1 MEGTRGSDQS
11 IALTFRKQLKE
22 YLWAAS
28 MNSPPPAL
36 SNTDVLIGVMGMT
49 GVGKTSFIRELTE
62 LDMKVGHGLDPCK
75 FSDIYCHPVPRR
87 ETS

>member
-1 MEGTRGSDQS
+1 MDAL
-11 IALTFRKQLKE
+11 IATSSSSYQKLKKH
-22 YLWAAS
+22 LWAAS

-49 GVGKTSFIRELTE
+49 GVGKTSFVRELTE
-62 LDMKVGHGLDPCK
+62 LDMKVGHDLDPCK
-75 FSDIYCHPVPRR
+75 FSATYRHPVLRR

>member
-1 MEGTRGSDQS
+1 MEGTRGFDQS
-11 IALTFRKQLKE
+11 GSLSFLKQFKN
-22 YLWAAS
+22 LWAAS

-36 SNTDVLIGVMGMT
+36 SNSDVLIGVMGMT

-62 LDMKVGHGLDPCK
+62 LDMKVGHDLDPCK
-75 FSDIYCHPVPRR
+75 FSATYRHPVLRR

>member
-11 IALTFRKQLKE
+11 ISSTFLKQVKN
-22 YLWAAS
+22 LWAAS
-28 MNSPPPAL
+28 MNSLPPAL
-36 SNTDVLIGVMGMT
+36 SDTDVLIGVMGMT

-62 LDMKVGHGLDPCK
+62 LDMKVGHDLDPCK
-75 FSDIYCHPVPRR
+75 FSATCRHSVLRR